1 MSGGGALPC
10 PYCQAAGT
18 VPVSEIDPDP
28 DAEPGGGEPDEGAR
42 VECPVCLGD
51 TVVPADA
58 GFEAL
63 ADGGEEGD
71 VLDGGAAAA
80 LREMFEWIAGVE
92 DVGGTA
98 ARGL

>member
-1 MSGGGALPC
+1 MSGAAALPC
-10 PYCQAAGT
+10 PYCRAAGT

-28 DAEPGGGEPDEGAR
+28 DAEPGVDPDEDAR

-63 ADGGEEGD
+63 TDGGEEGD

-80 LREMFEWIAGVE
+80 MREMFEWIAAVE
-92 DVGGTA
+92 G
-98 ARGL
+98 